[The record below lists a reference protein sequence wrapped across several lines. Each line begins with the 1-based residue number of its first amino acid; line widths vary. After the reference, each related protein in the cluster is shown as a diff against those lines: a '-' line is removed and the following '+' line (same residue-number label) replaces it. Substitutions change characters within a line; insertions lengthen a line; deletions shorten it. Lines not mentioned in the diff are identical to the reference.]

1 MCDSP
6 EGVSILARI
15 ERKGKPLRE
24 DVQLLKAAAA
34 LSASV
39 TFSSRSESCSG
50 HCSSPSRCSV
60 LNKAVILN
68 QMLTILMFLSLSMD
82 VKFWVV
88 LWPSLDLF
96 KLVRTKLSLSR
107 RFCRPCVLETSIGW
121 VCCKFLKLHCRET
134 LTWRD
139 YRPAK
144 SPEKCKQSTRV
155 SQGITKNKFVF
166 SRKHIII
173 IIEDVCAT
181 THTVQ
186 CLTFSKIHHS
196 ICRIIPLHCH
206 QPFCIFLD
214 PVFWKS
220 FPHTV
225 GLTNLCD
232 HFQSR
237 STIHHGNVL
246 WGGQRSWTWPIS
258 QS

>member
-68 QMLTILMFLSLSMD
+68 QKLTIIMFLYLSMD

-121 VCCKFLKLHCRET
+121 VCCKFLELHCRET

-139 YRPAK
+139 YHPAK

-166 SRKHIII
+166 
-173 IIEDVCAT
+173 
-181 THTVQ
+181 
-186 CLTFSKIHHS
+186 
-196 ICRIIPLHCH
+196 
-206 QPFCIFLD
+206 
-214 PVFWKS
+214 
-220 FPHTV
+220 
-225 GLTNLCD
+225 
-232 HFQSR
+232 
-237 STIHHGNVL
+237 
-246 WGGQRSWTWPIS
+246 
-258 QS
+258 